1 MERQYMLKS
10 ALTALAFESVHVA
23 NAPWTRWLKTR
34 GLGLPWRKRSIA
46 FATAALAVAPL
57 FGQPSGEIEI
67 RHDLKYAT
75 HDGVAL
81 AADYYVPK
89 GPGKF
94 PVVIAMHGGGWQL
107 GGRTGFRFLGPYF
120 AQRGIALF
128 SIEYRLSKPGQPS
141 YPKPVQDVRA
151 AIQFVKYKADELK
164 VDPQRVALMGA
175 SAGAHLAALAA
186 LAGDAAP
193 FAAAYPGDPYA
204 TVNAKV
210 KAVVAVFGV
219 YDLVQHWNHELI
231 ARPRDQTLEKF
242 LGTTPMDN
250 RRVYFEASPINYA
263 IRDNNQISF
272 FLTWGTGDDMVSPS
286 QSEDFLLALK
296 QAEFFVRTAPVPGA
310 PHYWIA
316 APIDEPGGYAGF
328 VAPQIV
334 RFLQQR
340 L

>member
-1 MERQYMLKS
+1 MP
-10 ALTALAFESVHVA
+10 ALFVVPLLGEALQEV
-23 NAPWTRWLKTR
+23 
-34 GLGLPWRKRSIA
+34 
-46 FATAALAVAPL
+46 
-57 FGQPSGEIEI
+57 EI
-67 RHDLKYAT
+67 RRSVQYAT

-81 AADYYVPK
+81 AGDYYVPK

-94 PVVIAMHGGGWQL
+94 PVVVALHGGAWQL
-107 GGRTGFRFLGPYF
+107 GERTLYRLWGPYL

-128 SIEYRLSKPGQPS
+128 AIDYRLSKPGQPS
-141 YPKPVQDVRA
+141 YPKPVQDARA
-151 AIQFVKYKADELK
+151 AIQFVRYKADDLK
-164 VDPQRVALMGA
+164 ADPQRVALMGD
-175 SAGAHLAALAA
+175 SAGAHLVALTA

-193 FAAAYPGDPYA
+193 FAGAYPGDPYA
-204 TVNAKV
+204 ALSAKV
-210 KAVVAVFGV
+210 KAVVAVYGI
-219 YDLVQHWNHELI
+219 YELVQHWNHELI
-231 ARPRDQTLEKF
+231 ARPRDQSVEKF

-250 RRVYFEASPINYA
+250 RTVYFEASPINYA
-263 IRDNNQISF
+263 IRANNQISF

-310 PHYWIA
+310 PHFWISS
-316 APIDEPGGYAGF
+316 PMDDPGSPTGF